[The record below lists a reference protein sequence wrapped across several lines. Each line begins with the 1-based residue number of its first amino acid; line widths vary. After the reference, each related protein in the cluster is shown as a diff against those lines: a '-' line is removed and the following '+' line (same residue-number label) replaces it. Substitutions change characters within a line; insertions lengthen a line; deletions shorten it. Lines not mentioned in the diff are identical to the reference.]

1 MENNFYLDNFPKIIL
16 DRQSK
21 VYGKWFDI
29 GDVNITNTDNWLS
42 VLANSIIW
50 DVKPIASYIIWGYDE
65 DRIIERWIRF
75 YQLPR
80 IARYILEK
88 ANQILWYKW

>member
-1 MENNFYLDNFPKIIL
+1 MDRFYLDNFPKIVL
-16 DRQSK
+16 ERQNR
-21 VYGKWFDI
+21 VYRKWITLSDI
-29 GDVNITNTDNWLS
+29 TIYKTDNWLS
-42 VLANSIIW
+42 ILANSIIW

-80 IARYILEK
+80 IARHILEK